1 MSKIFVGNLPHAAI
15 DDNLKAWVEEHGFA
29 VECAEIIRDRSTGH
43 SRGFGF
49 VTLQES
55 WREGEAISALNGKR
69 MEGRILTVNKAV
81 PLPTALPRVPRKI
94 AS

>member
-1 MSKIFVGNLPHAAI
+1 MSKLFVGNLPHAAI
-15 DDNLKAWVEEHGFA
+15 EDDLKGWVEEHGFA
-29 VECAEIIRDRSTGH
+29 VDLAEIIRDRLTGH

-81 PLPTALPRVPRKI
+81 PLPAASPRVPRKI

>member
-1 MSKIFVGNLPHAAI
+1 MSKLFVGNLPHAAI
-15 DDNLKAWVEEHGFA
+15 DDDLKGWVEEHGFA
-29 VECAEIIRDRSTGH
+29 VESAEIIRDRMTGH

-55 WREGEAISALNGKR
+55 SREGEAISALNGKR
-69 MEGRILTVNKAV
+69 MQGRIMTVNKAV
-81 PLPTALPRVPRKI
+81 PLLTASPRVPRKV

>member
-1 MSKIFVGNLPHAAI
+1 MSKVFVGNLPHAAI
-15 DDNLKAWVEEHGFA
+15 EDDLKGWVEENDFG
-29 VECAEIIRDRSTGH
+29 VEAAQVIRDRTTGH

-49 VTLQES
+49 VTLHES

-69 MEGRILTVNKAV
+69 MEGRVLTVNKAV
-81 PLPTALPRVPRKI
+81 PLPTASPRLPRNV